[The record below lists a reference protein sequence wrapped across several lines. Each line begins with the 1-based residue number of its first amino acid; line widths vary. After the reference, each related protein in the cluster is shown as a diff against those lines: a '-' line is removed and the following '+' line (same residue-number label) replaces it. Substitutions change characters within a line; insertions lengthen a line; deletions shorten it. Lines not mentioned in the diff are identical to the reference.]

1 MNNTN
6 WRKRIGIGAVA
17 LAVIAAIVYG
27 FMPQPVRVETQP
39 VTRGPMQVVIEEEGE
54 TRVRERYVVTAPVA
68 GYAQRVAWEVGDAV
82 QQGEVLLTLEPMR
95 SDVLD
100 PRRRAEAEARVAAA
114 EARLEAAR
122 QEADATSAQAEYA
135 VAEYKRVQGLFD
147 AGSATQQQ
155 LDRAAAE
162 ARQAEARRT
171 AANHAVD
178 VAQYEVEAARTAIR
192 YAGASSGDGNT
203 PTERVRIPAPIDGR
217 VLSVHHESEG
227 VVRPGQPLLDLGDP
241 QQLEVVID
249 VLSSDAVQIES
260 GTPVQFERWGGPP
273 LDGRVR
279 TVEPTGRT
287 KVSALGVEEQRVF
300 VVADITGTSEG
311 ERAGSDQH
319 ENPSTGAR
327 SRLGDGYRVVAR
339 FIVWDGDDVLQV
351 PSSALFRADGGWA
364 VFVDNDGEAE
374 QRAVGIGHRSGL
386 QAEITSGLDEG
397 EPVITHPDDVIDD
410 GTAID
415 PWE

>member
-1 MNNTN
+1 MNNKN
-6 WRKRIGIGAVA
+6 WRKWIGIGVVA

-82 QQGEVLLTLEPMR
+82 QQGEALLTLEPMR

-114 EARLEAAR
+114 EARLQAAREEAEAA
-122 QEADATSAQAEYA
+122 SAQAEY
-135 VAEYKRVQGLFD
+135 VMAEHKRMQGLFD

-171 AANHAVD
+171 AADHAVD
-178 VAQYEVEAARTAIR
+178 VAQYEVAAARTALR
-192 YAGASSGDGNT
+192 YSGADSDGGS
-203 PTERVRIPAPIDGR
+203 TERVRIPAPIDGR
-217 VLSVHHESEG
+217 VLRVHHESEG
-227 VVRPGQPLLDLGDP
+227 VVSPGQPLLDLGDP
-241 QQLEVVID
+241 QQLEVVVD

-260 GTPVQFERWGGPP
+260 GMPVQFERWGGPP
-273 LDGRVR
+273 LAGRVR

-300 VVADITGTSEG
+300 VVADITGGGGTG
-311 ERAGSDQH
+311 MAGSGQQ
-319 ENPSTGAR
+319 EEQPMGRR

-339 FIVWDGDDVLQV
+339 FIVWAGDDVLQV
-351 PSSALFRADGGWA
+351 SSSALFRSDGGWA
-364 VFVDNDGEAE
+364 VFVDSDGEAE
-374 QRAVGIGHRSGL
+374 QRAVQVGHRSGL
-386 QAEITSGLDEG
+386 HAEITSGLDEG
-397 EPVITHPDDVIDD
+397 ERVITHPDDAIED
-410 GTAID
+410 GTRID
-415 PWE
+415 PWG

>member
-6 WRKRIGIGAVA
+6 WRKWVGIGAVA

-27 FMPQPVRVETQP
+27 FLPQPVRVETQP

-54 TRVRERYVVTAPVA
+54 TRVRERYVITAPVA
-68 GYAQRVAWEVGDAV
+68 GYAPRVTWAVGDAV
-82 QQGEVLLTLEPMR
+82 QQGEALLMLEPMR

-114 EARLEAAR
+114 EARLQSAREQARAA
-122 QEADATSAQAEYA
+122 TAQADYA
-135 VAEYKRVQGLFD
+135 RAEHERMRGLFE

-155 LDRAAAE
+155 LGRAATE
-162 ARQAEARRT
+162 AQQAEANRT
-171 AANHAVD
+171 AADHAVE
-178 VAQYEVEAARTAIR
+178 VAQYEVAAARTALR
-192 YAGASSGDGNT
+192 YSGAGTDGGNGSA
-203 PTERVRIPAPIDGR
+203 ERVRIPAPIDGR
-217 VLSVHHESEG
+217 VLRVHHESEG
-227 VVRPGQPLLDLGDP
+227 VVSPGQPLLDLGDP
-241 QQLEVVID
+241 KQLEVVVD

-260 GTPVQFERWGGPP
+260 GTPVRFERWGGPP

-300 VVADITGTSEG
+300 VVADITGSSASG
-311 ERAGSDQH
+311 MDGSGQQ
-319 ENPSTGAR
+319 ESQPMGAR

-339 FIVWDGDDVLQV
+339 FITWAGEDVLQV
-351 PSSALFRADGGWA
+351 PASALFRADGGWA
-364 VFVDNDGEAE
+364 VFVATDGEAE
-374 QRAVGIGHRSGL
+374 QRAVQVGHRSGL
-386 QAEITSGLDEG
+386 QAEVTAGLDEG
-397 EPVITHPDDVIDD
+397 ERVITHPDDAIED
-410 GTAID
+410 GTSID

>member
-1 MNNTN
+1 MNDTN
-6 WRKRIGIGAVA
+6 WRKWIGIGAVT

-82 QQGEVLLTLEPMR
+82 QQGEALLTLEPMR

-114 EARLEAAR
+114 EARLQAAR
-122 QEADATSAQAEYA
+122 EEADAASAQAEYA
-135 VAEYKRVQGLFD
+135 TAEHKRMQGLFD

-178 VAQYEVEAARTAIR
+178 VAQYEVEAARTALR
-192 YAGASSGDGNT
+192 YSGADDDNGSA
-203 PTERVRIPAPIDGR
+203 ERVRIPAPIDGR
-217 VLSVHHESEG
+217 VLAVHHESAG
-227 VVRPGQPLLDLGDP
+227 VVSPGQPLLDLGDP
-241 QQLEVVID
+241 QQLEVAVD
-249 VLSSDAVQIES
+249 VLSSDAVQIEP
-260 GTPVQFERWGGPP
+260 GTPVRFERWGGPP

-300 VVADITGTSEG
+300 VVADITGNSE
-311 ERAGSDQH
+311 AGMQGSGQQ
-319 ENPSTGAR
+319 ESQQLGAR

-339 FIVWDGDDVLQV
+339 FIVWEGDDVLQV
-351 PSSALFRADGGWA
+351 PSSALFRSDGGWA
-364 VFVDNDGEAE
+364 VFVATDGEAV
-374 QRAVGIGHRSGL
+374 QRAVQVGHRSGL

-397 EPVITHPDDVIDD
+397 ERVITHPDDAIED
-410 GTAID
+410 GASIES
-415 PWE
+415 WE